1 MYGGW
6 KALQRIPSNSF
17 TINAR
22 QIPESVEGVQYQ
34 VTFAHTGIRDRDY
47 RSNKYVYPREMEDW
61 IEKIVTLDKLNE
73 ELKEFKYAC
82 GGGK

>member
-1 MYGGW
+1 MFGGW
-6 KALQRIPSNSF
+6 KALQKINSNSF
-17 TINAR
+17 AINAR

-47 RSNKYVYPREMEDW
+47 RTNKYVYPREMEDW

-73 ELKEFKYAC
+73 ELREFKYAC
-82 GGGK
+82 GGK